1 MTEEG
6 WTGRMV
12 TDLPI
17 DPSHGP
23 VPPVTVPEEGARPGS
38 CYVSGMEVPRRPRR
52 GYTIIELLIVMVII
66 AVLAGLAYVKMVP
79 ALQRGRVRSAASL
92 LAGDLQ
98 YAQILAARNREPIV
112 VTVNTTSLTYQVTDR
127 SGTDVFRTRDLGP
140 NGEYALD
147 EVSATPTTL
156 EVFPN
161 AVAAQSGTYT
171 LGLNGYRRRVT
182 FSRAGQI
189 RVVTVP

>member
-1 MTEEG
+1 M
-6 WTGRMV
+6 R
-12 TDLPI
+12 LP
-17 DPSHGP
+17 PHS
-23 VPPVTVPEEGARPGS
+23 
-38 CYVSGMEVPRRPRR
+38 RR

-79 ALQRGRVRSAASL
+79 ALERGRVRGAASL

-98 YAQILAARNREPIV
+98 YAQVLAARNREPIV
-112 VTVNTTSLTYQVTDR
+112 VNVNTVTLSYQVTNR
-127 SGTDVFRTRDLGP
+127 AGTEVFRTRDLGP
-140 NGEYALD
+140 TGDYALD
-147 EVSATPTTL
+147 EVSATPATL

-161 AVAAQSGTYT
+161 AIAAQAGTYV

-189 RVVTVP
+189 RVATVP